1 MKKNNV
7 MITLK
12 KELRTVFRDKKTI
25 LMIFAYP
32 FIIVFFVVLFGMME
46 DIMLGGEDTKYNM
59 GINYELDST
68 QKSIISELNLVPYHY
83 DTIDKMKEA
92 YDSGE
97 IETYVYYD
105 EEKDLYTIYSNEDIM
120 KSMSANYVAQY
131 LETYNKYLGD
141 MYIKGEDI
149 DPEVAYGSIKFEI
162 KTTEGDELD
171 EDAFLSGMVVDM
183 ATTYIIISIAMAAV
197 SMATSAIAAEKENGT
212 LETIITLPISKT
224 ELLMG
229 KFLSTAIIGFIASII
244 GLIVTFTSIGLGSM
258 FFDGYKA
265 VSITF
270 GIVSLE
276 VIICFIASLLI
287 AALAIFLTSS
297 AKSFKEAQ
305 SSAQLL
311 NMLPLLPFLFSM
323 LKVEITNVFYM
334 VPIVGHTSLLMDLCE
349 GNINILYI
357 LICVVSSIIYVV
369 ILLYVVI
376 KKFKSEKVLFGA

>member
-171 EDAFLSGMVVDM
+171 EDALLSGMVVDM

-270 GIVSLE
+270 GILSLE

-334 VPIVGHTSLLMDLCE
+334 VPIVGHTSLLMDLCD

>member
-46 DIMLGGEDTKYNM
+46 DIMMGGEDTKYNM

-68 QKSIISELNLVPYHY
+68 QKSIISDLDLVPYHY

-120 KSMSANYVAQY
+120 ESMSANYVAQY
-131 LETYNKYLGD
+131 LDTYNKYLGD

-224 ELLMG
+224 ELLIG

-258 FFDGYKA
+258 VFDGYKA

-323 LKVEITNVFYM
+323 LKVEITKVFYM

-357 LICVVSSIIYVV
+357 LICIVSSIIYVV

>member
-171 EDAFLSGMVVDM
+171 EDALLSGMVVDM

-334 VPIVGHTSLLMDLCE
+334 VPIVGHTSLLMDLCD

>member
-1 MKKNNV
+1 MKNNNI

-32 FIIVFFVVLFGMME
+32 FIIAFFVVLFGIME
-46 DIMLGGEDTKYNM
+46 DVMMGDEFTKFNM

-68 QKSIISELNLVPYHY
+68 QKTIVSELGLIPFHY
-83 DTIDKMKEA
+83 DSVEEMKEA
-92 YDSGE
+92 YDNGE
-97 IETYVYYD
+97 IETYVFYD
-105 EEKDLYTIYSNEDIM
+105 KEKDFYTVYSNEDIM
-120 KSMSANYVAQY
+120 ESMSASYVVEY
-131 LETYNKYLGD
+131 LDTYNKYLGD

-149 DPEVAYGSIKFEI
+149 DPEVAYGNIDYEI
-162 KTTEGDELD
+162 KTTEGNDFDEN
-171 EDAFLSGMVVDM
+171 AFLSGMVVDM
-183 ATTYIIISIAMAAV
+183 ATTYIIISITMAAV

-224 ELLMG
+224 ELLVG
-229 KFLSTAIIGFIASII
+229 KFLSTAMIGFIASII

-297 AKSFKEAQ
+297 AKSFKESQ

-311 NMLPLLPFLFSM
+311 NMLPLLPFIFST
-323 LKVEITNVFYM
+323 LQVEITNVFYM

-357 LICVVSSIIYVV
+357 LICIVSSIIYVA

>member
-46 DIMLGGEDTKYNM
+46 DIMMGGEDTKYNM

-68 QKSIISELNLVPYHY
+68 QKSIISDLDLVPYHY

-120 KSMSANYVAQY
+120 ESMSANYVAQY
-131 LETYNKYLGD
+131 LDTYNKYLGD

-258 FFDGYKA
+258 VFDGYKA

-311 NMLPLLPFLFSM
+311 NMLPLLPFIFSM

-349 GNINILYI
+349 GNINVLYI
-357 LICVVSSIIYVV
+357 LICIVSSIIYVA

>member
-162 KTTEGDELD
+162 KTTKGDELD
-171 EDAFLSGMVVDM
+171 EDALLSGMVVDM

>member
-171 EDAFLSGMVVDM
+171 EDALLSGMVVDM

>member
-46 DIMLGGEDTKYNM
+46 DIMMGGEDTKYNM

-68 QKSIISELNLVPYHY
+68 QKSIISDLDLVPYHY

-120 KSMSANYVAQY
+120 ESMSANYVAQY
-131 LETYNKYLGD
+131 LDTYNKYLGD

-258 FFDGYKA
+258 VFDGYKA

-323 LKVEITNVFYM
+323 LKVEITKVFYM

-357 LICVVSSIIYVV
+357 LICIVSSIIYVV

>member
-32 FIIVFFVVLFGMME
+32 FIIVFFVALFGMME

-171 EDAFLSGMVVDM
+171 EDALLSGMVVDM

>member
-25 LMIFAYP
+25 IMIFAYP

-171 EDAFLSGMVVDM
+171 EDALLSGMVVDM

-334 VPIVGHTSLLMDLCE
+334 VPIVGHTSLLMDLCD